1 MKKINTIK
9 PQEGRSRDWLPAGK
23 KEQHQMPSLLK
34 AASLLSTSK
43 KYFKV
48 KPLFITPPPPLF
60 HGHWPWGSTR
70 STFTTEMH
78 RATPR
83 RSFTGPSRPALLF
96 WNNTTWWKHSEGLC
110 FLPLCSLCL
119 CLLQEVWRLL
129 LLLLKWERQHP
140 WNTAVWPSSEIQMK
154 INRQC

>member
-23 KEQHQMPSLLK
+23 KEQHQMPSFLK
-34 AASLLSTSK
+34 AAPLLSTSK

-48 KPLFITPPPPLF
+48 KKAFIYSPPLF

-78 RATPR
+78 RATPP
-83 RSFTGPSRPALLF
+83 RSFVHWTVRTCAFILKRHHLMETFRGIVFSSPLLSLSLSVAGSLKAPPPPPPMGAPASMKYGSLALI
-96 WNNTTWWKHSEGLC
+96 WNSNED
-110 FLPLCSLCL
+110 
-119 CLLQEVWRLL
+119 
-129 LLLLKWERQHP
+129 
-140 WNTAVWPSSEIQMK
+140 
-154 INRQC
+154 